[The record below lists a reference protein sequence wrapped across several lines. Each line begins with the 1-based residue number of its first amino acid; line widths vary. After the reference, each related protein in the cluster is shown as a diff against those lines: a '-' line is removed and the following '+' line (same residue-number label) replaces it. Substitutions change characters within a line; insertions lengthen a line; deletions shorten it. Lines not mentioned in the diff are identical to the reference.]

1 MLALATAAYMTAV
14 ITCSSSYLWHQPPPQ
29 LQLHNTWLDWQS
41 LQQAVAASNLRPA
54 QVWLQQHP
62 ANTRANFASLQQSL
76 ASFAALIDA
85 AQRGLADP
93 QCILQQLPPFE
104 DATECW
110 LLHGQSAAA
119 AAAQRMCIHT
129 LRRRISE
136 ASLSPFQLM
145 CHADEPH
152 LLVWVMDLVLLRLVD
167 AAYGEM
173 QEQEQEQ
180 AAAADAYQHQQQ
192 QQQQA
197 GVMQRQHSGA
207 QQQQQQLQLSRS
219 SSHPPGLQQRV
230 QQQSLQ
236 SPRVLSP
243 GKSLQQ
249 QHQQQQQLG
258 KHGEAIPAEAPLT
271 PSPIGEPASSTP
283 ADAAAAAA
291 AAGPSPNHV
300 PRSIVASAFPAQVAA
315 RFVWPGVRVRS
326 RIVLRRSFVGCEEAL
341 YITDEEDSELLSES
355 EDEGW
360 DRAAAAAGAEQ
371 QRQQQQ
377 QGEEAAA
384 GKLQP
389 AEEELQQQQDQ
400 QQSAAVI
407 PAVDTQEQQAPQQQQ
422 QKAKG
427 GRPRKR
433 KGESAAVLESCL
445 AELDPATAAAAKEA
459 MYGIR
464 RSTRG
469 DAAVAAPPAVDGSAA
484 GVDASAAAAAA
495 EVQMKPRKRR
505 ASQRST
511 PDSAAEVAAAAAA
524 ATATGR
530 QQRSRSATPAAE
542 SSPAAAGDA
551 MQEQLQ
557 ALAADED
564 MDDDTRAAIQAAM
577 FGLRGSKHHKEQQQQ
592 QQQVSG
598 QRASSAKRPAAA
610 AAAGANSSSSKA
622 ANRPAKRSRKAAAA
636 AAAAGGPGCGRAMD
650 LPQMRQAAAVTKLPG
665 FCKGLTQAL
674 QARKRR
680 SNAADASAGLL
691 QDNGYLMPVPY
702 ALPACL
708 LTLDGGPAASGRT
721 SSAGG
726 HSAAGLGGLTGHQ
739 TGSSGSSS
747 AAGGSRGQRS
757 QLRAMVK
764 GEAGSNLSEA
774 AKWKNLVARSKKVV
788 FERSGVHG
796 WGLFAGEEIAADEF
810 IIQYVGELIRPALS
824 DTRERMYEAAGQ
836 DSSYLF
842 RLDRQRAGF

>member
-1 MLALATAAYMTAV
+1 LRNNVRMLALGTAAYMTAV
-14 ITCSSSYLWHQPPPQ
+14 ITCSSSYLWHLPPPQ
-29 LQLHNTWLDWQS
+29 LQLHNTLLDWQT
-41 LQQAVAASNLRPA
+41 LQQAVAASNLRPG

-62 ANTRANFASLQQSL
+62 SNTPANLASLQQSL
-76 ASFAALIDA
+76 ASYAALIEA

-119 AAAQRMCIHT
+119 AAAAQRMCIHT

-145 CHADEPH
+145 RHADEPH
-152 LLVWVMDLVLLRLVD
+152 QLVWVMDLVLLRLVD

-180 AAAADAYQHQQQ
+180 AAAADAYQQQWQQ

-197 GVMQRQHSGA
+197 GVMQRQHSRP

-230 QQQSLQ
+230 QHQPLQ

-243 GKSLQQ
+243 GKAL
-249 QHQQQQQLG
+249 QQQQQQQQFG
-258 KHGEAIPAEAPLT
+258 KRGEAIPAEAPLT
-271 PSPIGEPASSTP
+271 PSPVGEPASSTP

-291 AAGPSPNHV
+291 AAGPSTNHV

-315 RFVWPGVRVRS
+315 PFVWPGVRVRS
-326 RIVLRRSFVGCEEAL
+326 RIVLRRSFVGCEDAL
-341 YITDEEDSELLSES
+341 YMTDEEDSELLSES
-355 EDEGW
+355 EEEGW
-360 DRAAAAAGAEQ
+360 DTAAAEAE
-371 QRQQQQ
+371 QQQ

-384 GKLQP
+384 GKQLQP
-389 AEEELQQQQDQ
+389 AAEQALQQDQ
-400 QQSAAVI
+400 QQNAAVS
-407 PAVDTQEQQAPQQQQ
+407 PTVEAQEQQAPQQQQ

-469 DAAVAAPPAVDGSAA
+469 DAAAAAPPAGEGSAD
-484 GVDASAAAAAA
+484 VDTSAAAAAAAA
-495 EVQMKPRKRR
+495 EVQLKPRKRR

-524 ATATGR
+524 ASGR
-530 QQRSRSATPAAE
+530 PQRSRSATPAVE
-542 SSPAAAGDA
+542 SSPAAAAADDA

-564 MDDDTRAAIQAAM
+564 IDDDTRAAIQAAM

-592 QQQVSG
+592 QQTTAVGSS
-598 QRASSAKRPAAA
+598 QRAGSAKRAGAA
-610 AAAGANSSSSKA
+610 AAAGAASNSSSKA
-622 ANRPAKRSRKAAAA
+622 AGAAAASRPAKRSRKAAAA
-636 AAAAGGPGCGRAMD
+636 AASGPGCGRAMD

-665 FCKGLTQAL
+665 FCKSLTQAL
-674 QARKRR
+674 QARRRR
-680 SNAADASAGLL
+680 SNAAEASAGLL
-691 QDNGYLMPVPY
+691 QDNGYLMAVPY

-708 LTLDGGPAASGRT
+708 LTLDGAPGASGRT
-721 SSAGG
+721 SQSGG
-726 HSAAGLGGLTGHQ
+726 QSAAGGLTGHQ
-739 TGSSGSSS
+739 AGSGSSSS
-747 AAGGSRGQRS
+747 AAGSSRGQRS

-796 WGLFAGEEIAADEF
+796 WGLFAGEEIGADEF

-842 RLDRQRAGF
+842 R